1 MSVETGMGE
10 EAAVGAPRPLWRRI
24 LRRGPW
30 ENLATVLIAV
40 GVVMLMQPISIDL
53 YSYSLVTMLTGTV
66 MFIIV
71 TKFPD

>member
-1 MSVETGMGE
+1 MSVETGISE
-10 EAAVGAPRPLWRRI
+10 EAAVSAPRPLWRRI

-30 ENLATVLIAV
+30 ENVATVLIAA